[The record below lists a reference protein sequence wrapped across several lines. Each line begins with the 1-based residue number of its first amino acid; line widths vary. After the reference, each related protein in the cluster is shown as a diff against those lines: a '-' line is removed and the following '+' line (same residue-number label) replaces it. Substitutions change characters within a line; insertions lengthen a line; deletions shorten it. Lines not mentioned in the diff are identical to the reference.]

1 MILHGAPLYAAA
13 PVWGGESVRVRVR
26 RVQEAPWR
34 A

>member
-13 PVWGGESVRVRVR
+13 PAWGGKSVRVH

>member
-13 PVWGGESVRVRVR
+13 PVLGGESVRVR

>member
-13 PVWGGESVRVRVR
+13 PVWVGESVRVR
-26 RVQEAPWR
+26 RVQEAAWR

>member
-13 PVWGGESVRVRVR
+13 PVWGGECVCVRC
-26 RVQEAPWR
+26 VQEAPWR

>member
-1 MILHGAPLYAAA
+1 MIFHGAPLYAAA
-13 PVWGGESVRVRVR
+13 PVGGGERVRVR

>member
-13 PVWGGESVRVRVR
+13 PVWGGESVRVR
-26 RVQEAPWR
+26 RVKEAAWR

>member
-13 PVWGGESVRVRVR
+13 PVWRGESVRVR
-26 RVQEAPWR
+26 RVQEAAWR

>member
-13 PVWGGESVRVRVR
+13 PVWGRGEYVCAHC
-26 RVQEAPWR
+26 VQEAPWR